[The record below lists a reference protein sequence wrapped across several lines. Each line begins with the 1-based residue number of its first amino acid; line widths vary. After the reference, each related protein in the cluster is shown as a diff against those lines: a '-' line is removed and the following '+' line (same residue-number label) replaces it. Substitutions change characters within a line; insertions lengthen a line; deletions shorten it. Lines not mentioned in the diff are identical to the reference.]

1 MTSTVDQLP
10 QMTDFQGET
19 AVIDDEVA
27 IREQRQRTNELIA
40 AHQAEAL
47 RSFYDPEIKVIR
59 GDGSLVI
66 GIDAMV
72 QLFEMQ
78 FNNPDFVTYFRKT
91 ATVTI
96 DKDII
101 RRAAETGTW
110 IGSWCEASGEMT
122 KTGQYLA
129 VWKKTRSQWVLE
141 SELYVALGG
150 TR

>member
-1 MTSTVDQLP
+1 MIIDETV
-10 QMTDFQGET
+10 
-19 AVIDDEVA
+19 
-27 IREQRQRTNELIA
+27 IREQRQQTNELIA

-47 RSFYDPEIKVIR
+47 RSFFDPEIKVIR
-59 GDGSLVI
+59 GDGTLIII

-78 FNNPDFVTYFRKT
+78 FNDPDFVTYSRKT
-91 ATVTI
+91 LTVTI

-129 VWKKTRSQWVLE
+129 VWI
-141 SELYVALGG
+141 
-150 TR
+150 

>member
-1 MTSTVDQLP
+1 M
-10 QMTDFQGET
+10 
-19 AVIDDEVA
+19 
-27 IREQRQRTNELIA
+27 
-40 AHQAEAL
+40 
-47 RSFYDPEIKVIR
+47 IR
-59 GDGSLVI
+59 GDGTLIII

-78 FNNPDFVTYFRKT
+78 FNDPDFVTYSRKT
-91 ATVTI
+91 LTVTI